1 MDINQFLQKWNETK
15 QQISLLEQQLDKYK
29 SIANKLMKEKNTM
42 EIKTPTHTLK
52 KRTQIKEYISKN
64 DIPIQLWHQY
74 KNKTSFDVFTLKTN
88 NIKTK

>member
-29 SIANKLMKEKNTM
+29 SVANKLMKEKNTM

-52 KRTQIKEYISKN
+52 KRTQTKEYISKN
-64 DIPIQLWHQY
+64 DIPIQLWNQY

-88 NIKTK
+88 NVKSK